1 MEKKSEYLD
10 LMKHKKGRVEMSDVL
25 LARALVQDIGGQG
38 RVSEMLY
45 SALKTLRQMFPHR
58 DEPHKQWNERRL
70 KAWWN
75 KESENVM
82 HWQMVELYQAAAKA
96 KEERALLAAARR
108 EHAEFVAKTAR
119 LAALIEHQDE
129 AFHSASIDALR
140 GSMGH
145 VDLSRDRGE

>member
-45 SALKTLRQMFPHR
+45 SALKTLRQMFPHHE
-58 DEPHKQWNERRL
+58 EPHKQWNERRL

-75 KESENVM
+75 RESENVM
-82 HWQMVELYQAAAKA
+82 HWQMLELFEAAKKA
-96 KEERALLAAARR
+96 KDERELLAAARR
-108 EHAEFVAKTAR
+108 EHAEFIAKTAR
-119 LAALIEHQDE
+119 IAALLEHQDE
-129 AFHSASIDALR
+129 AFHSAQIEA
-140 GSMGH
+140 MGQQCGRMGGA
-145 VDLSRDRGE
+145 RDSQD